1 MSVVAQNTSVTYI
14 STGSVGPYGFNFPI
28 SEPAALKVIVNG
40 ILIYQTLYTIVPVN
54 NNYDNGGYVTL
65 NSAPTAGQTVLLQRD
80 TPLTQTSEFYDNMP
94 QPMSQFEAGLDKL
107 TEIAQEIVAA
117 AGGGGGGSNLVPFA
131 GVPIGTIDGTN
142 RTFTLSNEG
151 VALTSLPIVG
161 TVVAWLNTPV
171 IFGSGFTISG
181 ITITYGIAPQPSS
194 GSIPADQIY
203 VQGFVSS

>member
-1 MSVVAQNTSVTYI
+1 MSVIAQNTNVTYI

-28 SEPAALKVIVNG
+28 SAPEALKVIVNG

-65 NSAPTAGQTVLLQRD
+65 NSAPPAGQTVLLQRA

-117 AGGGGGGSNLVPFA
+117 GLNPPSASMTPFA
-131 GVPIGTIDGTN
+131 GVPIGTVDGSN
-142 RTFTLSNEG
+142 KVFTLSNNG
-151 VALTSLPIVG
+151 VALTSLPISG
-161 TVVAWLNTPV
+161 TVNAWLNNSLIYGP
-171 IFGSGFTISG
+171 GFTISG
-181 ITITYGIAPQPSS
+181 VTITYSIAPQPAS
-194 GSIPADQIY
+194 GSIPADLIY
-203 VQGFVSS
+203 SQGFVSA

>member
-1 MSVVAQNTSVTYI
+1 MSVIAQNTNVTYV

-28 SEPAALKVIVNG
+28 SGPEAMKVIVNG
-40 ILIYQTLYTIVPVN
+40 VLVYSTLYIIVPIN

-65 NSAPTAGQTVLLQRD
+65 NSAPPGGQTVLLQRD

-117 AGGGGGGSNLVPFA
+117 SGGGGGGGNLTPFA
-131 GVPIGTIDGTN
+131 GIPIGTIDGTN
-142 RTFTLSNEG
+142 RVFTLANNG
-151 VALTSLPIVG
+151 VALTSLP
-161 TVVAWLNTPV
+161 VAATLLVWLNNPV

-181 ITITYGIAPQPSS
+181 ITITYGIAPQPAS

-203 VQGFVSS
+203 AQGFVTS